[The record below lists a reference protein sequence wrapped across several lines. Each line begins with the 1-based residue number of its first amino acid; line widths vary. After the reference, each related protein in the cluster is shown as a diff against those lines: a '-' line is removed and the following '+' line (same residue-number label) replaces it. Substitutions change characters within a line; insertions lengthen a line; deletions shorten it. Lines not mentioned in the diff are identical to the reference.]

1 MSLALPKLKS
11 SRTLLAAL
19 AAIAIVIALGVTA
32 AVIPARSETAPTVA
46 YTLLDGTQHNSARWR
61 GKVVLVNFWATTCT
75 SCVREMPQI
84 AALHDKFKARG
95 FEAIAVSMSYDA
107 PASVVNYA
115 ETRQLPFGVAIDNTG
130 AIARSF
136 GEVQATPTTFVID
149 KRGQIAE
156 RIVGTPDFAALSAR
170 IESLLAAP
178 A

>member
-1 MSLALPKLKS
+1 MSPALPEKKS

-19 AAIAIVIALGVTA
+19 AAIVIAFGVATVLGS
-32 AVIPARSETAPTVA
+32 ARNDTAPAVA
-46 YTLLDGTQHNSARWR
+46 YTLLDGTQHSSAQWR

-95 FEAIAVSMSYDA
+95 FETVAVSMSYDA
-107 PASVVNYA
+107 PASVAHYV
-115 ETRQLPFGVAIDNTG
+115 ETRGLAFGVAIDNTG
-130 AIARSF
+130 AIAQSF
-136 GEVQATPTTFVID
+136 GDVEATPTTFVVD
-149 KRGQIAE
+149 KHGKIVE

-178 A
+178 V